1 MSTKIE
7 HDAPYTRAET
17 CTTLECTAPRIRT
30 NALKCTAHEIVY
42 RANAKIR
49 ANERKI
55 AAAAAANVATK
66 TRRRVA
72 KTNVVANVDAN
83 GLRTTRPVVSKI
95 A

>member
-17 CTTLECTAPRIRT
+17 CTTNECSKPRIRT
-30 NALKCTAHEIVY
+30 NALKCVEHEIVY
-42 RANAKIR
+42 RAAAKIR

-55 AAAAAANVATK
+55 AAAAQIAATTKTTKNRKNVAS
-66 TRRRVA
+66 R
-72 KTNVVANVDAN
+72 VVANVDAN
-83 GLRTTRPVVSKI
+83 GLRTTRAPRP